1 MSVGP
6 IAGALVL
13 AGLGGL
19 VWSLFFRH
27 LAKRRAI
34 KRWPVVTG
42 TVLGY
47 RIRGGGVRES
57 AYVDY
62 EVSFRYAGEDRV
74 AWCTSPTRS
83 GYGRGTPRDVV
94 ERQAAREHPA
104 GSEARVHVNP
114 DRPEEAYLTLPEP
127 HMLAMLATGGTLLLG
142 AAAVPVLTAWLGWP
156 EEVVTPLFFLVLV
169 VCLVAVAVTAG
180 IALLRR

>member
-1 MSVGP
+1 MKS
-6 IAGALVL
+6 
-13 AGLGGL
+13 
-19 VWSLFFRH
+19 
-27 LAKRRAI
+27 
-34 KRWPVVTG
+34 WPVVTG
-42 TVLGY
+42 TVLGC

-57 AYVDY
+57 SYVDY
-62 EVSFRYAGEDRV
+62 EVAFRHAGEDRV

-114 DRPEEAYLTLPEP
+114 VRPEEAYLDLPEP
-127 HMLAMLATGGTLLLG
+127 YMLAMLAMGGTALLG
-142 AAAVPVLTAWLGWP
+142 AAAVLVLTSLLAIP
-156 EEVVTPLFFLVLV
+156 EDLVVPFFFLVLAAG
-169 VCLVAVAVTAG
+169 LLAVAVTAG

>member
-1 MSVGP
+1 MSVETITGS
-6 IAGALVL
+6 LVL
-13 AGLGGL
+13 TGLAGL

-27 LAKRRAI
+27 LARRRAM
-34 KRWPVVTG
+34 KRWPVVNG

-57 AYVDY
+57 AYVDH
-62 EVSFRYAGEDRV
+62 EVAYRYVGVDRV
-74 AWCTSPTRS
+74 VWCPSPTRS

-94 ERQAAREHPA
+94 ERQAERAHPA

-142 AAAVPVLTAWLGWP
+142 VAGIPVLTAGLGWP

-169 VCLVAVAVTAG
+169 FCLVAVAVAAG
-180 IALLRR
+180 VALFRR